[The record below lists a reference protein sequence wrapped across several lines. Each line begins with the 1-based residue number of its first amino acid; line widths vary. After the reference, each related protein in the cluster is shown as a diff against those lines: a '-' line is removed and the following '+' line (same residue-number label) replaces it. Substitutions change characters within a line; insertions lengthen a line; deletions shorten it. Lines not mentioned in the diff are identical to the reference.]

1 MECVPDFCP
10 LLFPFLRVTVA
21 LQLLKHDPQ
30 EGGGGGRGGFGGGR
44 GGGYGG
50 GYGGG
55 REFLL
60 HSTMPNQTVALGHLI
75 LVVLVVVVVV
85 AAAAAVIVEV
95 VMMVV
100 VVMMMIM
107 ICCRCRL
114 QPLFE
119 TQVSLFFFDAPF
131 CCGIQAVA
139 VAVALAEAAAV
150 DLAAVAAVE
159 AATGARTVIKYGS
172 CSVCHAKTLLSSLVL
187 AFPPLQSRLVA
198 SIAGFGRG

>member
-1 MECVPDFCP
+1 M
-10 LLFPFLRVTVA
+10 A

-60 HSTMPNQTVALGHLI
+60 HSTIPNQTVALGHLI
-75 LVVLVVVVVV
+75 LVVV
-85 AAAAAVIVEV
+85 AAAVVAAVIVEV
-95 VMMVV
+95 VM
-100 VVMMMIM
+100 VVMKMKMMIM
-107 ICCRCRL
+107 ILLSLSVATFFRDASS
-114 QPLFE
+114 LF
-119 TQVSLFFFDAPF
+119 FFFDAPF

-139 VAVALAEAAAV
+139 VALAEAAAV
-150 DLAAVAAVE
+150 ALAAAVVVA

-172 CSVCHAKTLLSSLVL
+172 CSVCHAKTLLSSLVF
-187 AFPPLQSRLVA
+187 ASPPLQSRLVVR
-198 SIAGFGRG
+198 IAEFGRGRQPRGANAPRDLQW